1 MSKRQETNVAYVGP
15 PGGGLGFQ
23 LAGIRVLA
31 CSDEKEL
38 LDILSREKGGR
49 YEIIFVD
56 EGLAE
61 NVLPEIEKLN
71 EDVLPA
77 VVLIA
82 SSSSSKKIA
91 ARKMD
96 QLLLKAV
103 GSDIIN
109 K

>member
-1 MSKRQETNVAYVGP
+1 MSDKQETNVVYIGP

-23 LAGIRVLA
+23 LAGIDVMN

-38 LDILSREKGGR
+38 LNIIREEKGGK
-49 YEIIFVD
+49 YEIMFVD
-56 EGLAE
+56 ENLAE
-61 NVLPEIEKLN
+61 NILPEIEKLN

-77 VVLIA
+77 IVLIA
-82 SSSSSKKIA
+82 SSSSPKKIA